1 MNSNIVIKSIQIS
14 GNKHCRLV
22 VVSLYNCRRLL
33 VTSVSLVCKLSQNDF
48 FERVHFRPNLALP
61 LHLDSVSSLSCFRIN
76 CFP

>member
-48 FERVHFRPNLALP
+48 FERVHFPPNLALP
-61 LHLDSVSSLSCFRIN
+61 LHLDSVSPCLV
-76 CFP
+76 FPE